1 MLTINC
7 SSTIKGF
14 SVNVVLNN
22 LACTFCF
29 AGVLKTVD
37 VINLQQEERQTTLGS
52 LFSVS
57 GFSVIL
63 DPCVKLTCDY
73 TGWQTLPFLPDR
85 NEEPRKYLIVY
96 SCMTQLDVQAFISN
110 CVISDCF

>member
-1 MLTINC
+1 MLAINC

-14 SVNVVLNN
+14 TVNVVLND

-37 VINLQQEERQTTLGS
+37 LINLQQEERQTTLGS

-63 DPCVKLTCDY
+63 DQCVKLTCDHSF
-73 TGWQTLPFLPDR
+73 TLAAKHYPSFLIGMR
-85 NEEPRKYLIVY
+85 NPGN
-96 SCMTQLDVQAFISN
+96 T
-110 CVISDCF
+110 